1 MILDGFVMVLGLSC
15 VLSMTSGGSPW
26 LFKCCLM
33 KYQPLYDFNMKPK
46 LQETHVDGGV
56 AMMMMMIWL
65 RKTYN
70 EMVDLG

>member
-1 MILDGFVMVLGLSC
+1 
-15 VLSMTSGGSPW
+15 
-26 LFKCCLM
+26 M

-46 LQETHVDGGV
+46 LRETHVDGGV

>member
-1 MILDGFVMVLGLSC
+1 
-15 VLSMTSGGSPW
+15 
-26 LFKCCLM
+26 M

-46 LQETHVDGGV
+46 LRESHVDGGV

-65 RKTYN
+65 WKTYN

>member
-1 MILDGFVMVLGLSC
+1 
-15 VLSMTSGGSPW
+15 
-26 LFKCCLM
+26 
-33 KYQPLYDFNMKPK
+33 MKPK